1 LSTRDYENFDLLI
14 EAHDAGQYR
23 ARVTSCP
30 VGDTPVSS
38 FSLPFGPTELENL
51 LLKVDPGRSGM
62 RRVVGRQAQASID
75 LGSGLFDAV
84 FRDGVLVAWSR
95 SKDAA
100 RQEGRG
106 LRLRLRLTGAP
117 DLAAMPW
124 ELLYDKSARMFYA
137 QSDRTPVVRYLDVTN
152 PPLPLTVHGPLRI
165 LAVIASP
172 RGLPRL
178 DVERE
183 WATICEA
190 LAEKERAQLVRV
202 DRLPAP
208 TIGGLQRWLRHNEVH
223 VLHFVGH
230 GYFDDQ
236 LQDGALMFSDPE
248 GRPAPISSA
257 VLGTHVRDHDPL
269 RLVVL
274 NACHTARADDADPYS
289 GMAQG
294 LIQQEAAAVVAMQFP
309 ISDDAA
315 IVFSREFY
323 GAVADGEP
331 LDQAMASTRKA
342 LLADH
347 GAEWA
352 TPVLFLRAT
361 DGRIFDRPGPAPDLY
376 HPPAP
381 AAAAGHPSAG
391 HPAAGHQPAALD
403 EHGRPVPL
411 TLPLPSRAGETPSPP
426 LHRPPP
432 GRPPGRPG
440 SGPHRRGHGWWYW
453 TGIMAVLAIAIIAA
467 AVIIERGHQPRRLA
481 HSAPAHSAP
490 ASPSPAAHPASS
502 RPVNATFTYRK
513 YTNKLFGFTALRPSS
528 FRPQPASAGGPGQE
542 WVSPDG
548 HALLHVYGAD
558 NKHGYSPRQDEAARS
573 RTLDVIY
580 HVIDHNIVTVSG
592 YQDNGRTI
600 VYRRDVVGSAAID
613 TLYWRYPTSEQ
624 AKWKAAVVW
633 TADTFKPGNLLF
645 GQTNTAPSYDNYTN
659 LRFGFT
665 ALYPASFSAQPPP
678 ADGQGQA
685 WVSPDGQ
692 ASLRVYGTNNI
703 NGDSPAQDEA
713 AVAASMVVTYHRIN
727 GDTVTV
733 SGYQDHGK
741 TIVYQR
747 DFVGR
752 GSIDTL
758 YWMYP
763 ASEQAEWNAAITQT
777 ADRFQPGNL
786 AKDD

>member
-1 LSTRDYENFDLLI
+1 VSTRDYENFDLLI
-14 EAHDAGQYR
+14 EAQEAGQYR

-30 VGDTPVSS
+30 VGDTPASP

-62 RRVVGRQAQASID
+62 RRVVGRQTQASID
-75 LGSGLFDAV
+75 LGGGLFDAV

-152 PPLPLTVHGPLRI
+152 PPHPLMVRGPLRI

-190 LAEKERAQLVRV
+190 LAEKERARLVRV

-208 TIGGLQRWLRHNEVH
+208 TIGGLQRWLRHDEVH

-236 LQDGALMFSDPE
+236 AQDGALMFSDPD
-248 GRPAPISSA
+248 GHPAPISSA
-257 VLGTHVRDHDPL
+257 VLGAHVRDHDPL

-274 NACHTARADDADPYS
+274 NACQSARVDDADPYS

-361 DGRIFDRPGPAPDLY
+361 DGRIFDRPSPPPGMYEATGPAVPGAGVPEGGVELAGV
-376 HPPAP
+376 PASGVP
-381 AAAAGHPSAG
+381 ASGVPASGVPASGVPVAAA
-391 HPAAGHQPAALD
+391 
-403 EHGRPVPL
+403 R
-411 TLPLPSRAGETPSPP
+411 
-426 LHRPPP
+426 RPPP
-432 GRPPGRPG
+432 GRPPGRAG
-440 SGPHRRGHGWWYW
+440 SGPPRRHGWYW
-453 TGIMAVLAIAIIAA
+453 TAVAAAVVLAIGAT
-467 AVIIERGHQPRRLA
+467 AVALERSHAPRRLA
-481 HSAPAHSAP
+481 HSGPAV
-490 ASPSPAAHPASS
+490 ASPATHPAAHPATSS
-502 RPVNATFTYRK
+502 PGIVVLSYRK
-513 YTNKLFGFTALRPSS
+513 YTNKLFGFTTLWPSS
-528 FRPQPASAGGPGQE
+528 FRPQPEPSHGPGQA

-548 HALLHVYGAD
+548 QATLHAYGAF
-558 NKHGYSPRQDEAARS
+558 NKHGYSPQQDEAARS
-573 RTLDVIY
+573 RGLDVVY
-580 HVIDHNIVTVSG
+580 HVIDGNVVTVSG

-600 VYRRDVVGSAAID
+600 VYRRDVVGSGAID

-624 AKWKAAVVW
+624 AEWKAAVIR
-633 TADTFKPGNLLF
+633 TADTFRPGYLLF
-645 GQTNTAPSYDNYTN
+645 GQTKAAPSYDRYTN
-659 LRFGFT
+659 LRFGFA
-665 ALYPASFSAQPPP
+665 ALYPSAFRGQSPP
-678 ADGQGQA
+678 ADGQGQS
-685 WVSPDGQ
+685 WVSPNGH
-692 ASLRVYGTNNI
+692 AFLSVYGTNNI
-703 NGDSPAQDEA
+703 NGYSPGQDEA
-713 AVAASMVVTYHRIN
+713 AAGAGLAVQYRHVQGNI
-727 GDTVTV
+727 VTV
-733 SGYQDHGK
+733 SGYQDNGA
-741 TIVYQR
+741 TIVYRR
-747 DFVGR
+747 DFVGP
-752 GSIDTL
+752 GSIDTV
-758 YWMYP
+758 YWRYP
-763 ASEQAEWNAAITQT
+763 TSEQAAWAAAVTRT
-777 ADRFQPGNL
+777 ADGFHPGDL
-786 AKDD
+786 TRAG